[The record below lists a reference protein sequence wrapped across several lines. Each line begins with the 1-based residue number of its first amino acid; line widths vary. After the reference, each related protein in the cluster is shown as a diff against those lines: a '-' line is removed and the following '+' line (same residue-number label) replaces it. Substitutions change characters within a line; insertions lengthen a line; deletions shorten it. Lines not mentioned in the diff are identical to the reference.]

1 MAFVGIHRQIIEY
14 GDLTCQYLPPFKSNM
29 LKKTCEKFRGD
40 NNDLE
45 WVGQY
50 QQ

>member
-1 MAFVGIHRQIIEY
+1 MSGARFNI
-14 GDLTCQYLPPFKSNM
+14 SNM
-29 LKKTCEKFRGD
+29 LKKNCEKFLGD

-50 QQ
+50 Q

>member
-1 MAFVGIHRQIIEY
+1 MSGARFNI
-14 GDLTCQYLPPFKSNM
+14 SNM
-29 LKKTCEKFRGD
+29 FKKTCGKFLGD